1 MQTITT
7 RNMAKPNEGRKDAH
21 SLGPSPVPRMKVA
34 HSTQSKT
41 IEQND
46 ANAAPVRN
54 LLRAG
59 PMRTMLSLTLCSTA
73 DRAPS
78 EGGFNEVTLLSV
90 QVGMERGKF

>member
-1 MQTITT
+1 M
-7 RNMAKPNEGRKDAH
+7 
-21 SLGPSPVPRMKVA
+21 MKVA

-78 EGGFNEVTLLSV
+78 EGVFDEVIVLSG
-90 QVGMERGKF
+90 QVGMKGKKF